1 MGVWHAG
8 LDMSMTG
15 PTIPAAQV
23 PGVEVPHQ
31 PSVALAI
38 VGGLA
43 ATLVGAVVWGAI
55 TYFAD
60 FQVGLMATALGLVVG
75 LAVRFFGGG
84 RSVAFGV
91 LAAVLALLGV
101 FLGNLIFFTGAI
113 AREESVGF
121 LEVLVVLLANP
132 GVIVN
137 LFAATFEVIDVLFY
151 GLAVY
156 IAFRTASAVRPR
168 SPSPGGTSGA
178 VP

>member
-1 MGVWHAG
+1 
-8 LDMSMTG
+8 MTG
-15 PTIPAAQV
+15 PTIPAAHV
-23 PGVEVPHQ
+23 PPIEIPHQ

-43 ATLVGAVVWGAI
+43 ATLVSAAVWGAI

-60 FQVGLMATALGLVVG
+60 FQVGLMATGVGLVVG
-75 LAVRFFGGG
+75 VAVRFFGGT

-121 LEVLVVLLANP
+121 IETFRLRVARIPTANSA
-132 GVIVN
+132 VN
-137 LFAATFEVIDVLFY
+137 P
-151 GLAVY
+151 
-156 IAFRTASAVRPR
+156 ASA
-168 SPSPGGTSGA
+168 TIAA
-178 VP
+178 VTTAIG

>member
-1 MGVWHAG
+1 
-8 LDMSMTG
+8 
-15 PTIPAAQV
+15 
-23 PGVEVPHQ
+23 
-31 PSVALAI
+31 
-38 VGGLA
+38 LA
-43 ATLVGAVVWGAI
+43 ATIVSAAVWGAI

-60 FQVGLMATALGLVVG
+60 FQVGLMATGVGLVVG

-113 AREESVGF
+113 ARKESVGF
-121 LEVLVVLLANP
+121 VDVLVFLVTNP
-132 GVIVN
+132 AVVAD

-156 IAFRTASAVRPR
+156 IAFRTASGRFGQTNRASPR
-168 SPSPGGTSGA
+168 IGA
-178 VP
+178 